1 MTPFIKTYDGR
12 LKLNNYIFEM
22 ELSQYYNIIKN
33 RLQENRYQR
42 KRVKNSSSVYDLL
55 KKDLIE
61 GCIMPPIV
69 LAIEDEIIDNKDIIE
84 QLSSDKKILI
94 LDGLQ
99 RSFTIYDIFTQ
110 PASIFDAPHENQIGK
125 NRIRIELYTKINR
138 TALLYR
144 MLTLN
149 TGQTRM
155 STRHQIE
162 IIYSDF
168 LDSDILPHIK
178 LHTDNE
184 KFDSN
189 MLGFYKFRDVVEG
202 YTSFLME
209 DFLLL
214 DRIDILNNIK
224 ELENLNNVAE
234 NQKDLFCE
242 FVESYTQIISTINE
256 LQGDFPQKLKTCIDE
271 REDTNPMQSFGNNVI
286 NIFNKSQAI
295 TGFGY
300 AVSKLINRGDIKNI
314 SDTQAIIQNIN
325 INSVSDGLM
334 HILLDLEKIRDYAKK
349 IGNDQRYYFARFFQY
364 LFDSDME
371 TRDILKASE
380 KTWEAYRRDF
390 L

>member
-1 MTPFIKTYDGR
+1 MTPIIKTYDGR
-12 LKLNNYIFEM
+12 LKLNNYLFEI
-22 ELSQYYNIIKN
+22 ELSQYYELIKD

-42 KRVKNSSSVYDLL
+42 KRVRNSSSVYDLL

-61 GCIMPPIV
+61 GCLMPPIV
-69 LAIEDEIIDNKDIIE
+69 LAIKDEISDETDIVE
-84 QLSSDKKILI
+84 QLTSDKKILI

-99 RSFTIYDIFTQ
+99 RSFTIFDIYNQ
-110 PASIFDAPHENQIGK
+110 PGSIFDLPTEPHFGK
-125 NRIRIELYTKINR
+125 NKIRIELYTNINR

-168 LDSDILPHIK
+168 LDSDLLFPIK
-178 LHTDNE
+178 LFTDNE

-189 MLGFYKFRDVVEG
+189 KLGNYKFRDIVEG

-224 ELENLNNVAE
+224 ELENLSNVGE
-234 NQKDLFCE
+234 DEKDQFCE
-242 FVESYTQIISTINE
+242 FVKTYNNIVKFMNDNE
-256 LQGDFPQKLKTCIDE
+256 GDFQTKLMSCIEE
-271 REDTNPMQSFGNNVI
+271 RKDTNPFQFFGNNVI

-300 AVSKLINRGDIKNI
+300 AMSKLINRGDIKNI
-314 SDTQAIIQNIN
+314 SNANTIIQNIN
-325 INSVSDGLM
+325 LASISEGLM
-334 HILLDLEKIRDYAKK
+334 HVLLDLEKIRDYAKK

-364 LFDSDME
+364 LFDSDLE
-371 TRDILKASE
+371 TQDILKASE

>member
-242 FVESYTQIISTINE
+242 FIESYTQIISTINE
-256 LQGDFPQKLKTCIDE
+256 HQGDFPQKLKTCIDE